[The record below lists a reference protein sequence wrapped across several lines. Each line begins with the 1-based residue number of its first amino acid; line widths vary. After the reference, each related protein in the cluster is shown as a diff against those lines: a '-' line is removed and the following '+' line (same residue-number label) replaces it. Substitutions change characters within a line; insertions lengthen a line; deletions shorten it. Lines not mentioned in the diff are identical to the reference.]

1 VHSLRTLSTRRHG
14 RRSWAR
20 RVATLALA
28 STAALSVAGAA
39 LAGPEED
46 LAARYAPVVRL
57 VEQTQ
62 ECGPGEPY
70 QPSDIDAFLDEETIS
85 LRGPWRSN
93 DLVEIAPGAAD
104 LGRGLYEYNLDFPGD
119 ALDPGCDYERW
130 ARRVTEGT
138 EPTVYAHVATEGSAP
153 DRLALQYWLYYA
165 FNDWNN
171 LHEGDWE
178 MVQLVFDAGS
188 VEEALDEDGP
198 LEVGYSQH
206 EGAER
211 AEWGDDKLELV
222 DGTHPVVH
230 PAAGSH
236 ANFYEEGLYLGRS
249 AEQGVGCDDTTG
261 PTVELRP
268 EVRTIASD
276 PAAARAAFPWIAFE
290 GRWGERQAAFYN
302 GPTGPNLKS
311 QWTAP
316 ITWSEDWRDR
326 SYAVP
331 AGGHLGTDATDF
343 FCEAVATGSEFV
355 RKLVENPQRMI
366 LGLAI
371 LAALLLYLATRT
383 SWRPSTPLRVGR
395 RRSWGQT
402 LTASARM
409 YASRPLLFI
418 GIGLVTI
425 PISIVI
431 AIVQSGLV
439 RASTIAGVEPDGES
453 GGFRVALALAIGTV
467 LTLLGLALVQAASAR
482 AITEIDAGRT
492 IGPVGAYR
500 MTLDGIRPLVGALA
514 VAVAVVSLLWLSV
527 FLIPIAI
534 WLAVRWALIV
544 PAVELEERSALDALR
559 RSGALVRLQWLKVG
573 TLVVVA
579 AFLAIV
585 TGPLVGA
592 LLILLANL
600 PFELVNVVA
609 ALLYAVAMPFVGVT
623 TTYVYY
629 DTLARER
636 LEESSPASAELPA
649 EVAL

>member
-1 VHSLRTLSTRRHG
+1 MSTTALVLAG
-14 RRSWAR
+14 S
-20 RVATLALA
+20 ALA
-28 STAALSVAGAA
+28 S
-39 LAGPEED
+39 PEED

-57 VEQTQ
+57 VEQTE

-93 DLVEIAPGAAD
+93 DLVEIAPGAGD

-119 ALDPGCDYERW
+119 ALNPGCDYERW
-130 ARRVTEGT
+130 ARRITDGT
-138 EPTVYAHVATEGSAP
+138 GPTVYAHVTTEEGVP
-153 DRLALQYWLYYA
+153 GRLALQYWLYYA

-178 MVQLVFDAGS
+178 MIQLVFDAGS
-188 VEEALDEDGP
+188 VEEALAADGP

-211 AEWGDDKLELV
+211 AEWDDEKLELV
-222 DGTHPVVH
+222 DSTHPVVH

-236 ANFYEEGLYLGRS
+236 ANFYEESLYLGRS

-268 EVRTIASD
+268 GVRTIPSD
-276 PAAARAAFPWIAFE
+276 PEAARQAFPWIAFE
-290 GRWGERQAAFYN
+290 GRWGERQRAFYN

-316 ITWSEDWRDR
+316 ITWSEDWRDH

-343 FCEAVATGSEFV
+343 FCDAVAAGSSFV
-355 RKLVENPQRMI
+355 RRLVENPQQVL

-371 LAALLLYLATRT
+371 LAALLFFAATRT
-383 SWRPSTPLRVGR
+383 SWRPSAPLRVGR

-402 LTASARM
+402 LTASARL
-409 YASRPLLFI
+409 YASRPLLFV

-431 AIVQSGLV
+431 SLLQ
-439 RASTIAGVEPDGES
+439 AGVVHASEIGLDAEGES
-453 GGFRVALALAIGTV
+453 GGVLVLLALGIGIV

-482 AITEIDAGRT
+482 AIVELDAGRPV
-492 IGPVGAYR
+492 GVVGAYR

-514 VAVAVVSLLWLSV
+514 VAVAVGGLLWLTV
-527 FLIPIAI
+527 FLIPVAI
-534 WLAVRWALIV
+534 WLAVRWALLV
-544 PAVELEERSALDALR
+544 PAVELEERAALAALR
-559 RSGALVRLQWLKVG
+559 RSGSLVRLQWLKVG

-579 AFLAIV
+579 AAIAIV
-585 TGPLVGA
+585 TGPFLGA
-592 LLILLANL
+592 LLLLLVDL
-600 PFELVNVVA
+600 PFALVNVVA

-623 TTYVYY
+623 TTYVYF

-636 LEESSPASAELPA
+636 LEEASPSSAELPA
-649 EVAL
+649 EVTL

>member
-1 VHSLRTLSTRRHG
+1 M
-14 RRSWAR
+14 
-20 RVATLALA
+20 
-28 STAALSVAGAA
+28 
-39 LAGPEED
+39 
-46 LAARYAPVVRL
+46 
-57 VEQTQ
+57 
-62 ECGPGEPY
+62 
-70 QPSDIDAFLDEETIS
+70 
-85 LRGPWRSN
+85 
-93 DLVEIAPGAAD
+93 
-104 LGRGLYEYNLDFPGD
+104 
-119 ALDPGCDYERW
+119 
-130 ARRVTEGT
+130 
-138 EPTVYAHVATEGSAP
+138 YAHVVGEPAYPGQ
-153 DRLALQYWLYYA
+153 LALQYWLYYP

-178 MVQLVFDAGS
+178 MIQLVFEAGS
-188 VEEALDEDGP
+188 AEEALTETP
-198 LEVGYSQH
+198 VEAGYSQH

-211 AEWGDDKLELV
+211 ADWGEDKLELV

-276 PAAARAAFPWIAFE
+276 TAAARAAFPWIAFE
-290 GRWGERQAAFYN
+290 GRWGERQSAFYN

-343 FCEAVATGSEFV
+343 FCGAVATGSEFV

-371 LAALLLYLATRT
+371 LAALLFYAATRT

-425 PISIVI
+425 PIGIVI
-431 AIVQSGLV
+431 SLLQSAVVHASEIGLD
-439 RASTIAGVEPDGES
+439 AEGES
-453 GGFRVALALAIGTV
+453 GGVLVLIALGIGIV

-482 AITEIDAGRT
+482 AIAEIDAGRPV
-492 IGPVGAYR
+492 GVVGAYR
-500 MTLDGIRPLVGALA
+500 MTLDGFRPLVGALA
-514 VAVAVVSLLWLSV
+514 VAVAVAGVLWLTV
-527 FLIPIAI
+527 FLIPVAI
-534 WLAVRWALIV
+534 WLIVRWALLV

-559 RSGALVRLQWLKVG
+559 RSGSLVRLQWLKVG

-579 AFLAIV
+579 AALAIV
-585 TGPLVGA
+585 TGPFLGA
-592 LLILLANL
+592 LLLLLVNL
-600 PFELVNVVA
+600 PFALVNVVA

-623 TTYVYY
+623 TTYVYF

-636 LEESSPASAELPA
+636 LEERSASPTELPA
-649 EVAL
+649 EIAL